1 MDQDGSAAPVSSSAD
16 IYETAIVV
24 IRLPDEQVVRFQG
37 ILGGEDGLATMR
49 CRDPEKV
56 EQELWT
62 TVAQLDELHAW
73 LASLPESLQ
82 FEVLREEIM
91 SGEDS

>member
-1 MDQDGSAAPVSSSAD
+1 MC
-16 IYETAIVV
+16 ETAIVAV
-24 IRLPDEQVVRFQG
+24 RLPDEQVVRFQG
-37 ILGGEDGLATMR
+37 ILGSEDGLATMR
-49 CRDPEKV
+49 CRDPERA

-82 FEVLREEIM
+82 FEVVREEIIA
-91 SGEDS
+91 GEDS